1 MRNIRSVMM
10 MALFGCAMALP
21 ASVFAADIEGS
32 AKADKGKQRD
42 PNEVVCEKQEV
53 LGSRLN
59 TRRVCMT
66 RSEWAE
72 HRRNDRAVVERTQMR
87 GCSGST
93 GC

>member
-10 MALFGCAMALP
+10 VALFGCAMALP
-21 ASVFAADIEGS
+21 ASAFAAEEGP
-32 AKADKGKQRD
+32 AKAKGKQLD
-42 PNEVVCEKQEV
+42 PNEVVCERQEV

-72 HRRNDRAVVERTQMR
+72 HRRNDRAVVERSQMR
-87 GCSGST
+87 GCNGST